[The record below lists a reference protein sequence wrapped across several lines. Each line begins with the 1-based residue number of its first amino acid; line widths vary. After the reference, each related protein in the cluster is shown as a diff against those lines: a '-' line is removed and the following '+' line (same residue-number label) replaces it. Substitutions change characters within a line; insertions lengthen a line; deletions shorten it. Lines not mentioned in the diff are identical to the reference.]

1 MSRLDASG
9 DTESPDMSAAPVG
22 VMRQPMTR
30 FVVIFAVLLV
40 SLFVF
45 YLLPWGERFMA
56 TPITSAVA
64 VVSVTIMKLFDPTIA
79 SEGIAIF
86 DSVTKQGITVV
97 RGCNG
102 MEAVI
107 ILFASVFAFPATLRQ
122 KCVGFIAGFFAIHAL
137 NIVRIVSLYYLA
149 RYSMTWFEWFHLYVW
164 QMLIILDALV
174 VWLLWL
180 RWINKNKA
188 MTNPGHP
195 RRVTQAS

>member
-1 MSRLDASG
+1 MSLFAHLLNKTVVKLS
-9 DTESPDMSAAPVG
+9 
-22 VMRQPMTR
+22 QPMTR
-30 FVVIFAVLLV
+30 FVLIFAVLLI

-45 YLLPWGERFMA
+45 YLLPWGQDYMA

-64 VVSVTIMKLFDPTIA
+64 KVSVTVMMLFDKNVV
-79 SEGIAIF
+79 SQGIAIH
-86 DSVTKQGITVV
+86 DSVTGQGIEVV
-97 RGCNG
+97 AGCNG

-107 ILFASVFAFPATLRQ
+107 ILFASVFAFPATFRQ
-122 KCVGFIAGFFAIHAL
+122 KCAGFLVGFFAIHSL

-180 RWINKNKA
+180 RWINKGKPKRNAPQARKRTDA
-188 MTNPGHP
+188 P
-195 RRVTQAS
+195 QASAL